1 MSLPAQPSMWR
12 NNQLGTR
19 TEQLEVNKGLV
30 VNRDNNNLVT
40 DTVNNKLMVNTA
52 SKAVM
57 EVIVN
62 NNNKDTV
69 AMDNNTD
76 NHNKVNNPS
85 KAGKQAR
92 VDNGRTTKSF
102 REVIVRYIVTSH
114 K

>member
-1 MSLPAQPSMWR
+1 MM
-12 NNQLGTR
+12 QLETR
-19 TEQLEVNKGLV
+19 MEQLEDNKGLV
-30 VNRDNNNLVT
+30 VNRGNNNSDT
-40 DTVNNKLMVNTA
+40 DTVSSKLMVNTA

-76 NHNKVNNPS
+76 NHNKVMVNNLS

-102 REVIVRYIVTSH
+102 RDVIVRFIVTSH